1 MRQSIANHRTEP
13 VWACPFMDDLA
24 RFDLD
29 FHSVIFDRRSG
40 YTHILDPVA
49 GFVLAL
55 VAESGHTRSDIL
67 DQTAQGLECDEAVDL
82 SAHVDRALDQLRALD
97 LVVMNDP

>member
-1 MRQSIANHRTEP
+1 
-13 VWACPFMDDLA
+13 MDDLA

-49 GFVLAL
+49 GFVLGL
-55 VAESGHTRSDIL
+55 VAESGQRRSDIL
-67 DQTAQGLECDEAVDL
+67 DQAAQDLECDETVDL
-82 SAHVDRALDQLRALD
+82 SAHVDRALDQLLALD